1 MSQHQSSNTCRLLVA
16 SGTWGDAQIVAS
28 PSHVLVDLNT
38 RNYDT
43 AGHLHRDHAL
53 ASLSLSAA
61 ARLRDL
67 LAEAVDHANSVALDI
82 RQTALWSDPALTAQA
97 VRFAGRAA

>member
-1 MSQHQSSNTCRLLVA
+1 MRQLETLSNTNRLYSTA
-16 SGTWGDAQIVAS
+16 GTFGEIQIVAGQH
-28 PSHVLVDLNT
+28 HVIMDVQS

-61 ARLRDL
+61 AHLRDL
-67 LAEAVDHANSVALDI
+67 LDE
-82 RQTALWSDPALTAQA
+82 ALTHVASVTLDARQSTLFPS
-97 VRFAGRAA
+97 RSAA